1 MCEEVGRA
9 RRCRR
14 LDRRESEGAALA
26 VGLQALNSISSA
38 TLLLLTGILRVN
50 FISE

>member
-14 LDRRESEGAALA
+14 LDRRESEGVALA
-26 VGLQALNSISSA
+26 VNSQASNTISA
-38 TLLLLTGILRVN
+38 ARLLLLT
-50 FISE
+50 E